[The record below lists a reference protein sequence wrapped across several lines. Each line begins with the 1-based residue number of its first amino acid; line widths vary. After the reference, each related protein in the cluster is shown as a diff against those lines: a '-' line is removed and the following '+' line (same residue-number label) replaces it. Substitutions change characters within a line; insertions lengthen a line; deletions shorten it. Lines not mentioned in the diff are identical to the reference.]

1 MRTEPR
7 DPDRETLRGV
17 LRARFGLRDPRLEYA
32 PVGGGSHHWRT
43 VEADGRTWF
52 VTVDDLE
59 AGFHPA
65 PGPDAAFAA
74 LERAFRTAAALRDEA
89 GLEFVVAPLADAEG
103 RVLHRLGDR
112 YALRVAPFVRGEP
125 GVFGVYSRD
134 DRRRMGALLAELH
147 SASGSV
153 PAGLP
158 GTDDLAVPSRAA
170 LAAALGDL
178 DRPWGT
184 GPLVDPA
191 RELLRGSTREI
202 ELRLAE
208 HDALAARVRSRG
220 RAWVVTHGEPHGGNV
235 IREPGGGL
243 RVVDWDTTLLAP
255 RERDLHMVLD
265 DEDTGWDEYRAAAGP
280 VELDRAAL
288 RLYRDLWYLADIATF
303 TVALRRPHERTAD
316 TEHALDSLRLLL

>member
-1 MRTEPR
+1 VRTEPR
-7 DPDRETLRGV
+7 DLDRETLRHILG
-17 LRARFGLRDPRLEYA
+17 ARFGLRDPRLEYA
-32 PVGGGSHHWRT
+32 PLGGGSHHWRT
-43 VEADGRTWF
+43 VDAGGRTWF

-59 AGFHPA
+59 AGFLPG

-89 GLEFVVAPLADAEG
+89 ALEFVVAPLADAEG
-103 RVLHRLGDR
+103 RVLHRLGGR
-112 YALRVAPFVRGEP
+112 YAVRVAPFVRGEP

-134 DRRRMGALLAELH
+134 DRRRMGALLARLH

-158 GTDDLAVPSRAA
+158 RTDDLDIPSRAA
-170 LAAALGDL
+170 LAAAIGDL

-184 GPLVDPA
+184 GPLADPA
-191 RELLRGSTREI
+191 RGLLRGRARAI
-202 ELRLAE
+202 ERRLAE
-208 HDALAARVRSRG
+208 HDALAARVRRG
-220 RAWVVTHGEPHGGNV
+220 ERTWVVTHGEPHGGNV
-235 IREPGGGL
+235 IREPGGSL
-243 RVVDWDTTLLAP
+243 RVVDWDTALLAP

-288 RLYRDLWYLADIATF
+288 RLYRDLWDLADIATF
-303 TVALRRPHERTAD
+303 TVALRRRHEQTAD
-316 TEHALDSLRLLL
+316 SEHALDSLRLLL